1 MIILSWNCQR
11 LGFPSTAVHA
21 LRELLRIHKP
31 SLVFLAETKCKNIR
45 IETIKRL
52 FDLYG
57 CSVDAR
63 GRSGGLALLW
73 NKSTIVQLQSF
84 GHHHIDAMIYPE
96 SEGEAWRFT
105 GFYGIADTA
114 GRQASW
120 DLLSNLKL
128 QSRRAWLIAGDF
140 NKILIDVHD
149 LAFEGEPFTWCNRH
163 PEPDTIYER
172 LDRACADLVWR
183 SQFPSSVVKHIPTN
197 SSDHAVLFIN
207 TDNTRPSF
215 RAKHHQFRFEA
226 ALASSADCEHVV
238 RAGWN
243 SWSGASQS
251 PLLSKQKALAQI
263 RSRPLSVATKSEENR
278 IHGEM
283 ELLLSQEEVYWKQRG
298 KAHWLREGDR
308 NTTFFHNRASVRRRT
323 NDISR
328 IKNGEGQWLEKE
340 DEIRSHIEAYF
351 CYIFR
356 SRNPSEEELEKG
368 TEAILARVPDQML
381 QDLALPFTAEDVS
394 KALAQMAPLKSPGPD
409 ALNDT
414 HIALIPKCKK
424 PVSLT
429 QFRPISLCNVVY
441 KIASK
446 AIANRIKPW
455 LDIII
460 SPCQAAFVP
469 GRLITDNVFLAFE
482 VNHYLKTK
490 RWGEKRHMA
499 LKLDISKAYDKNEE
513 RNGRLLGVAVCRQ
526 APRVSHLLF
535 ADDTLIFFQAS
546 VDAALCILEVLEI
559 FGRAAGQEI
568 NFDKSS
574 VVFRKN
580 TVPVLREGIQNTLQS
595 IPDRVWNRISGW
607 NERNLSQAGKEV
619 LIKAVAQAIPTY
631 AMGCFRLPFSLI
643 KELQS
648 MIANFWWHTGEARKI
663 HWISW
668 QRMCMPKAQGG
679 LGFRDLQ
686 AFNLGMLAK
695 PVWRILSF
703 PDRLLSKVLR
713 AKYFPD
719 GKVLSATCGRNPSF
733 TWRSMHA
740 TIGIVRGGFR
750 WRICSRRSVQVWQ
763 DPWLP
768 RPYSFRVLSTPTA
781 NSLHLRVCDLVD
793 ATSRSGTTQWC
804 GPCLAEMRR
813 NPFLLSP
820 LAVLM
825 ARISLSSII
834 PPTIWAL
841 SNLQWSLNSAFPAD
855 PCAWVERLARLFSLG
870 DFAFFISIC
879 WAVWWNRN
887 RALMEH
893 TSLSAGDLLSFVSNL
908 IAKI

>member
-1 MIILSWNCQR
+1 MCMILD
-11 LGFPSTAVHA
+11 
-21 LRELLRIHKP
+21 LRGSLLRGVI
-31 SLVFLAETKCKNIR
+31 VIR
-45 IETIKRL
+45 NLIL
-52 FDLYG
+52 FM
-57 CSVDAR
+57 
-63 GRSGGLALLW
+63 
-73 NKSTIVQLQSF
+73 K
-84 GHHHIDAMIYPE
+84 E
-96 SEGEAWRFT
+96 
-105 GFYGIADTA
+105 
-114 GRQASW
+114 
-120 DLLSNLKL
+120 
-128 QSRRAWLIAGDF
+128 
-140 NKILIDVHD
+140 
-149 LAFEGEPFTWCNRH
+149 
-163 PEPDTIYER
+163 

-197 SSDHAVLFIN
+197 SSDHAVLIID

-226 ALASSADCEHVV
+226 AWASFADCEHVV

-251 PLLSKQKALAQI
+251 PLLSKHKVCAAHLLAWNSVKNANPITQQIRQKGQALAHI
-263 RSRPLSVATKSEENR
+263 RSRPLSVATKSEESR

-298 KAHWLREGDR
+298 NAHWLREGDR
-308 NTTFFHNRASVRRRT
+308 NTISFHNRASVRRRA

-351 CYIFR
+351 CDIFR

-368 TEAILARVPDQML
+368 TKAISAWVPDQML

-409 ALNDT
+409 
-414 HIALIPKCKK
+414 I
-424 PVSLT
+424 
-429 QFRPISLCNVVY
+429 Y

-469 GRLITDNVFLAFE
+469 GRLITDNFFLAFE

-490 RWGEKRHMA
+490 RWGEKGHMA
-499 LKLDISKAYDKNEE
+499 LKLDIRKAYDKKEE

-526 APRVSHLLF
+526 APQVSHLLF
-535 ADDTLIFFQAS
+535 ADDTLIFCQAS
-546 VDAALCILEVLEI
+546 VDAALCILEVLEF

-574 VVFRKN
+574 VLFSKN
-580 TVPVLREGIQNTLQS
+580 TVPVLREGIQNTLQVRVEGGHDLYIGLPSVVGKTRRSVFQS

-607 NERNLSQAGKEV
+607 NERNLSQADKEV

-631 AMGCFRLPFSLI
+631 AMGWFRLPFSLI

-648 MIANFWWHTGEARKI
+648 MIANFWWHTGEAWKI

-668 QRMCMPKAQGG
+668 QRMCIPKPQGG

-686 AFNLGMLAK
+686 AFNLGRLAK
-695 PVWRILSF
+695 QVWRILSF

-733 TWRSMHA
+733 TWRSMHSA
-740 TIGIVRGGFR
+740 IGIVRGGFL

-768 RPYSFRVLSTPTA
+768 RPYSFHVLSTPTT
-781 NSLHLRVCDLVD
+781 NSRHLRVCDLVD
-793 ATSRSGTTQWC
+793 ATSR
-804 GPCLAEMRR
+804 E
-813 NPFLLSP
+813 
-820 LAVLM
+820 
-825 ARISLSSII
+825 
-834 PPTIWAL
+834 
-841 SNLQWSLNSAFPAD
+841 
-855 PCAWVERLARLFSLG
+855 
-870 DFAFFISIC
+870 
-879 WAVWWNRN
+879 
-887 RALMEH
+887 
-893 TSLSAGDLLSFVSNL
+893 
-908 IAKI
+908 